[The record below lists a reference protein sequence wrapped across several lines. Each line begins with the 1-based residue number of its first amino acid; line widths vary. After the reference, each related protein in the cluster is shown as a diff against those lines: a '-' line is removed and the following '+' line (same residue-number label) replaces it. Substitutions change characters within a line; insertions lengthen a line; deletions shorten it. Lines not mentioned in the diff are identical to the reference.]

1 MRQKK
6 SSERIY
12 IDVNVLYYYLTAHEE
27 FGERSKDLI
36 ERYALATSALTI
48 WLLYVLTKLEN
59 VATILEEL
67 EIEILPLTSE
77 IFERARM
84 LKKPKDFED
93 RIHLATML
101 EHSIEII
108 LSNDKDFDEI
118 PKIRR
123 IF

>member
-101 EHSIEII
+101 EHGIEII

-118 PKIRR
+118 PEIRR

>member
-48 WLLYVLTKLEN
+48 WLLYVLTKIEN

-84 LKKPKDFED
+84 LKKPEDFED

-101 EHSIEII
+101 EHGIEII

-118 PKIRR
+118 PEIRR

>member
-77 IFERARM
+77 IFEKARM

-101 EHSIEII
+101 EHGIEII

>member
-101 EHSIEII
+101 EHGIEII